1 MTKTEHLIALFV
13 IKMYIFYTAQF
24 LRHKLRHHLCVSIE
38 LLESFRTNDESDYEY
53 EIWKK
58 VLKSM
63 RKVSNLVRRT
73 RRTTSLK

>member
-1 MTKTEHLIALFV
+1 MIPFHAQILTKFTRRVLN
-13 IKMYIFYTAQF
+13 Q
-24 LRHKLRHHLCVSIE
+24 S
-38 LLESFRTNDESDYEY
+38 LESFSTNDESDYEY